1 MAPYTDL
8 SIPTGVGD
16 MGRVV
21 GTLESTLEGPIEDF
35 DPKCYKSEVI
45 REKVLFFSD

>member
-1 MAPYTDL
+1 
-8 SIPTGVGD
+8 

-45 REKVLFFSD
+45 EKNVLFFSDRIEAAGVPEKP

>member
-1 MAPYTDL
+1 
-8 SIPTGVGD
+8 

-35 DPKCYKSEVI
+35 DPNCYKSEVI
-45 REKVLFFSD
+45 KENGLFFSDRIEVVGAPEKP

>member
-1 MAPYTDL
+1 
-8 SIPTGVGD
+8 

-21 GTLESTLEGPIEDF
+21 GTLESTLGGPIEDL

-45 REKVLFFSD
+45 KENVPFFSDRIEVAGVPEKP